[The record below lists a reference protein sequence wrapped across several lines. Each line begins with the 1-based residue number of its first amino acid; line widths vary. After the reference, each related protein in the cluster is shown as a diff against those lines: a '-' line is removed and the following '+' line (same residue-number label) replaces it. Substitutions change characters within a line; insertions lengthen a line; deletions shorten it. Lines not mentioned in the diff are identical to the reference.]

1 MTSKRYITIL
11 VLINILERLRIN
23 YRIIGGD
30 EPEDRDTIIY
40 VDTGPVPTY
49 FSVTNKG
56 ATYSHSPFN
65 NEQVKYRVD
74 LFVSVATSA
83 VHTLQQIKGND
94 E

>member
-1 MTSKRYITIL
+1 MSKRYITVL

-40 VDTGPVPTY
+40 VDTAPVPTY

-56 ATYSHSPFN
+56 VTYSHPLFN
-65 NEQVKYRVD
+65 NDQAKYRVD
-74 LFVSVATSA
+74 LFVSSAMSA
-83 VHTLQQIKGND
+83 VDTLQQITDSN